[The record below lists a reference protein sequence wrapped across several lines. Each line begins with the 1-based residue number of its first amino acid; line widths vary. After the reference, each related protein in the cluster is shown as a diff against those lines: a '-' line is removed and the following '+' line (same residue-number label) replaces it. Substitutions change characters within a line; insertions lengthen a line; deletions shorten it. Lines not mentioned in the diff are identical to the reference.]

1 MCLKSIQVF
10 LLCIWISLGSTAQT
24 IEGKITE
31 NGTPV
36 VSASILVKIPTNY
49 DNIVQYTVSDF
60 DGNYHIELKEPFDT
74 ILLEVLSLAHEPKI
88 IPLKEL
94 KKKKSPITF
103 NIELS
108 PRMTSL
114 KEVEV
119 KVEKRPIIIKKDTV
133 SYNPNRFKDGTEKVV
148 EDLLKKLPGIEVEQD
163 GRIRYNGK
171 LISKFLLEGDDLFG
185 QGYTIGSRNI
195 DVGMVEEIQAIEN
208 FIGNPLLRGI
218 KSTDDVAINLTLKK
232 GKTDFS
238 GNAEVGYG
246 VLDRYL
252 VRTTGLAISK
262 NFKGFANF
270 QFNNV
275 GQNQTPYDFT
285 NNKISI
291 EEKDEKNFISPK
303 LISEGFFKQ
312 HQSDQ
317 NRRINNTF
325 YTGINS
331 LYKLSKKMTL
341 HINAGYYFDKLLQTS
356 TNQIIYD
363 EVVGISDQNEIE
375 NLSKRPRLF
384 NATVVLDSYLS
395 ETVKLEYE
403 GKIRFQNTNTDNNAF
418 NNTTPIDNSISTISR
433 FTKHKLLL
441 TQQLNL
447 KNVFQYQ
454 GLFSYSEAPQEYII
468 SPGFNFNEGIIN
480 TSASNRQLSQFQDQY
495 VNAHMTWFNVNRIGK
510 LDVSIGYN
518 NNQNNFVS
526 EITESGG
533 TALGDNFK
541 NDFRYHTSK
550 SYIRGNF
557 DYRNGK
563 WRFKTK
569 IEFSSFDLDYQEKNL
584 GTEEISSQ
592 FVINPSLNISY
603 ATGQYST
610 LFSSYNYNQ
619 TTPNETYLFQNP
631 VLTGFRQ
638 IQSNTFNLEFL
649 NNHSFIVGYVDN
661 DLYNLF
667 RLNIFLSGSIDD
679 NSYFSN
685 PEINQDITF
694 TNRFLLGKGRENY
707 NATFSVSDY
716 LRFIRTTYSLSS
728 NYSISR
734 FKNIV
739 SGSDLRNNQNNNW
752 SNSLYLRTGFKG
764 KLNLEN
770 KVSVSVSTFFSDG
783 NKSND
788 FIVAENRAKLIYG
801 VSEKLLFVLE
811 NYYSTPTETSQENVF
826 LDASL
831 EFTPKDK
838 LTFRLEAKNL
848 TNNNRVETVSI
859 NDFSRSTQ
867 SYNLLER
874 YVLLSV
880 NFRF

>member
-1 MCLKSIQVF
+1 MYLKSIQVF
-10 LLCIWISLGSTAQT
+10 LLCIWVSLGSTAQT

-31 NGTPV
+31 NGIPV
-36 VSASILVKIPTNY
+36 GSASILVKIPSN
-49 DNIVQYTVSDF
+49 DDSIVQYAISDF
-60 DGNYHIELKEPFDT
+60 DGNYHIELKEPFQT

-88 IPLKEL
+88 ITLKEL
-94 KKKKSPITF
+94 NKEKSTITF

-108 PRMTSL
+108 PRVTSL
-114 KEVEV
+114 KEVVV
-119 KVEKRPIIIKKDTV
+119 KAEKRPINIKKDTV
-133 SYNPNRFKDGTEKVV
+133 SYDPHSFKDGTEKVV

-163 GRIRYNGK
+163 GLIKYNGRP
-171 LISKFLLEGDDLFG
+171 ISKFLLEGDDLFG
-185 QGYTIGSRNI
+185 QGYTVGSRNI
-195 DVGMVEEIQAIEN
+195 DIDMVEEVQAIEN
-208 FIGNPLLRGI
+208 FIDNPLLRGV

-238 GNAEVGYG
+238 GNSELGYG
-246 VLDRYL
+246 ALDRYL
-252 VRTTGLAISK
+252 TRTTGLGISK
-262 NFKGFANF
+262 NFKGFANI

-275 GQNQTPYDFT
+275 GQNYTPFDFT
-285 NNKISI
+285 NNILSVEGK
-291 EEKDEKNFISPK
+291 EEKDFISPK

-312 HQSDQ
+312 NQSDQ

-331 LYKLSKKMTL
+331 LYKLSEKTTL
-341 HINAGYYFDKLLQTS
+341 KVNAGYYFDKLQQTS
-356 TNQIIYD
+356 TNQIIYN

-384 NATVVLDSYLS
+384 NAKVVLDSYLS
-395 ETVKLEYE
+395 EKVKLDYE
-403 GKIRFQNTNTDNNAF
+403 GKIQFQNTNTDNNAF
-418 NNTTPIDNSISTISR
+418 NNTTPIDNGISSESR

-441 TQQLNL
+441 TQLLNF

-454 GLFSYSEAPQEYII
+454 GLFSHSESPQDYII
-468 SPGFNFNEGIIN
+468 SPGFNFNEGTID
-480 TSASNRQLSQFQDQY
+480 TSVSNRQLSQFQDQH
-495 VNAHMTWFNVNRIGK
+495 VNAHMTWFNVNRLGK

-518 NNQNNFVS
+518 NNQNRFVS

-533 TALGDNFK
+533 TVLGNNFK
-541 NDFRYHTSK
+541 NDFRYSTSK
-550 SYIRGNF
+550 SYVRGNF

-569 IEFSSFDLDYQEKNL
+569 FEFSYFDLDYRERNL
-584 GTEEISSQ
+584 GTEETSSQ
-592 FVINPSLNISY
+592 FVISPSLRISY
-603 ATGQYST
+603 ATGEYSA
-610 LFSSYNYNQ
+610 LFASYSYNQ
-619 TTPNETYLFQNP
+619 TTPNGTYLFQNP
-631 VLTGFRQ
+631 VLTEFRQ
-638 IQSNTFNLEFL
+638 LQRNTFNLEFL
-649 NNHSFIVGYVDN
+649 NKHSFIVGYLDN

-667 RLNIFLSGSIDD
+667 RLNIFLSASIDN

-694 TNRFLLGKGRENY
+694 INRFLLGEGRENY
-707 NATFSVSDY
+707 NATVTISDY

-739 SGSDLRNNQNNNW
+739 SGSDLRDNQNNNW

-788 FIVAENRAKLIYG
+788 FIVAENQAKLIYG
-801 VSEKLLFVLE
+801 ISEKLLFVLE

-838 LTFRLEAKNL
+838 LTYRLEAKNL